1 MKAKLYILSFLLF
14 VSFAYVYSY
23 ELCSNGKTSLSMRD
37 SAVYDLTYD
46 VKYYNLNLSIT
57 TNPNFLYGIVQ
68 VKGVLNDA
76 GTSIFLNLSN
86 ALLVDSVTGVGVSS
100 FSHSNDKLNIFFS
113 QSLTSFDV
121 KIYYKGLPSGTG
133 FGSFVFASQNSYPV
147 IWSLS
152 EPYGASDWFPNKN
165 TPSDKADSSEVWITC
180 ASNLTGVSNG
190 LLYETIVNP
199 DNTKTFKWKSR
210 YPISNYLISV
220 AITNYEQYDNYYR
233 YSLNDSMI
241 VNHYL
246 YPGTLNSV
254 IADLDKTPRM
264 LQVFSDMYS
273 QYPFIEE
280 KYGHAQI
287 SWSGAME
294 HKTITSI
301 GVFNQGIIAH
311 ELAHHWFG
319 DKVTCRNF
327 NNIWLNEGF
336 ATYSEALFAESFEGK
351 VIFDDVVRT
360 KMVSAKKAVGSLY
373 LFNTDN
379 VSEIFN
385 YNRTYAKGA
394 VVVHMLRGITGD
406 SLFFSILK
414 SYLNDPALSYKTAV
428 TEDFQRV
435 AENVS
440 GLNLNYFFQE
450 WIYGENY
457 PKYDVSWEKS
467 KNSNN
472 TYNLKIYISQ
482 KVNSYP
488 SFFTMPVDLLITTNQ
503 GDTTYT
509 VFNNAQSQ
517 EFSFTIKD
525 EPLYI
530 TLDPDNKILKDK
542 KGDEPIEPVDFKLFQ
557 NFPNPFNPETK
568 ITYMIKEFSDV
579 SLIVYDLLGR
589 EITKL
594 VNQKQHPGT
603 YTIPFSPKNLA
614 SGVYL
619 YKLISGSIS
628 DSKKMVFIR

>member
-1 MKAKLYILSFLLF
+1 MKFKLYILTLLF
-14 VSFAYVYSY
+14 LTAFASVYSHDI
-23 ELCSNGKTSLSMRD
+23 CSNGKSSFSSHD
-37 SAVYDLTYD
+37 SSVYDLSFD
-46 VKYYNLNLSIT
+46 VKYYNLNLRIT
-57 TNPNFLYGIVQ
+57 TNPNFLYGVVQ
-68 VKGVLNDA
+68 VKGVFNNA
-76 GTSIFLNLSN
+76 GSSLFLNLSN
-86 ALLVDSVTGVGVSS
+86 AMLVDSVTGSNVSS
-100 FSHSNDKLNIFFS
+100 FTHTNDLLNINFS
-113 QSLTSFDV
+113 QSITSFDI
-121 KIYYKGLPSGTG
+121 KIHYKGLPSGSG
-133 FGSFVFASQNSYPV
+133 FGSFVFASQNSSPV

-190 LLYETIVNP
+190 LLYDTFVNP
-199 DNTKTFKWKSR
+199 DNTKTYKWKSR
-210 YPISNYLISV
+210 YPIANYLISI

-233 YSLNDSMI
+233 YAINDSMV
-241 VNHYL
+241 VNHYV

-254 IADLDKTPRM
+254 KAELDKTPLM
-264 LQVFSDMYS
+264 LKVFSDRYS
-273 QYPFIEE
+273 QYPFIKE
-280 KYGHAQI
+280 KYGHAQF
-287 SWSGAME
+287 SWGGAME
-294 HKTITSI
+294 HQTISSM
-301 GVFNQGIIAH
+301 GVFNQNIIVH
-311 ELAHHWFG
+311 ELAHQWFG

-336 ATYSEALFAESFEGK
+336 ATYSEAIFAEFLDGK
-351 VIFDDVVRT
+351 EAFDDMIRSR
-360 KMVSAKKAVGSLY
+360 MISAKKAVGSLY

-379 VSEIFN
+379 ESEIFN

-394 VVVHMLRGITGD
+394 MVVHMLRGITGD
-406 SLFFSILK
+406 SVFYNILR
-414 SYLNDPALSYKTAV
+414 SYLNDPALAYKTAV

-472 TYNLKIYISQ
+472 TYNLKINISQ

-542 KGDEPIEPVDFKLFQ
+542 KGDEPIEPVDFKLYQ

-628 DSKKMVFIR
+628 DSKKMVLIR

>member
-1 MKAKLYILSFLLF
+1 
-14 VSFAYVYSY
+14 
-23 ELCSNGKTSLSMRD
+23 
-37 SAVYDLTYD
+37 
-46 VKYYNLNLSIT
+46 
-57 TNPNFLYGIVQ
+57 
-68 VKGVLNDA
+68 
-76 GTSIFLNLSN
+76 
-86 ALLVDSVTGVGVSS
+86 
-100 FSHSNDKLNIFFS
+100 
-113 QSLTSFDV
+113 
-121 KIYYKGLPSGTG
+121 
-133 FGSFVFASQNSYPV
+133 
-147 IWSLS
+147 
-152 EPYGASDWFPNKN
+152 
-165 TPSDKADSSEVWITC
+165 
-180 ASNLTGVSNG
+180 
-190 LLYETIVNP
+190 
-199 DNTKTFKWKSR
+199 
-210 YPISNYLISV
+210 
-220 AITNYEQYDNYYR
+220 
-233 YSLNDSMI
+233 
-241 VNHYL
+241 
-246 YPGTLNSV
+246 
-254 IADLDKTPRM
+254 
-264 LQVFSDMYS
+264 
-273 QYPFIEE
+273 
-280 KYGHAQI
+280 
-287 SWSGAME
+287 
-294 HKTITSI
+294 
-301 GVFNQGIIAH
+301 
-311 ELAHHWFG
+311 
-319 DKVTCRNF
+319 
-327 NNIWLNEGF
+327 
-336 ATYSEALFAESFEGK
+336 
-351 VIFDDVVRT
+351 
-360 KMVSAKKAVGSLY
+360 
-373 LFNTDN
+373 
-379 VSEIFN
+379 
-385 YNRTYAKGA
+385 
-394 VVVHMLRGITGD
+394 MLRGITGD

-542 KGDEPIEPVDFKLFQ
+542 KGDEPIEPVDFKLYQ